1 MSLQL
6 FCDWLAAT
14 PASLLFQTTS
24 WVVPAVQTVH
34 ILSIAVVISA
44 ALLVHL
50 NTLGLAMRSYSSA
63 ALAARFLPGLWWAV
77 GVLLVSG
84 SILVIAEPARSLPKG
99 IFQLK
104 MSLLI
109 VAIALTLL
117 YQLPMRKQPAHWQTT
132 PARRMNARAIAI
144 LSLIIWCCIVFAG
157 RWIAYVF

>member
-14 PASLLFQTTS
+14 PASLLFQTIS

-50 NTLGLAMRSYSSA
+50 NTLGLAMRSYSSSL
-63 ALAARFLPGLWWAV
+63 LAARFFPGLWWAV
-77 GVLLVSG
+77 GVLLLSG
-84 SILVIAEPARSLPKG
+84 SVLIIAEPARSLPKG

-117 YQLPMRKQPAHWQTT
+117 YQLPLRKKPMHWEAT

-144 LSLIIWCCIVFAG
+144 LSLAIWTCIVFAG